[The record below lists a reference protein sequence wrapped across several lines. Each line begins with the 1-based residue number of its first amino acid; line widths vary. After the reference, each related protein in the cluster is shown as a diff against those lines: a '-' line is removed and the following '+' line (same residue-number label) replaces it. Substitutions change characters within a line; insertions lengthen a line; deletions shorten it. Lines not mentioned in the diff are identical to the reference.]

1 MTSLLGFCFLP
12 SCLVAVWMVFVL
24 KMSDDFSIKKDKNGG

>member
-12 SCLVAVWMVFVL
+12 SCLVAVWIAFVL
-24 KMSDDFSIKKDKNGG
+24 KMSDDFSIKKDKNG